1 MTTTDS
7 GSIDLTCFTGSWVLD
22 PDRTV
27 IKFQTKILWVIPVSG
42 NFTAVGGWGRV
53 AEDGSV
59 SGSIVI
65 DANSVNTRIAR
76 RDNHLRS
83 KDFFDV
89 EKYPTIT
96 FALEQGAA
104 TPSGQVELSGALHL
118 HGQTRPVGIVADV
131 QATEDNVRLR
141 SQFSIARSDWGIS
154 LSRGPGKARALR
166 NQIHVIAEFR
176 RS

>member
-1 MTTTDS
+1 MTTRDS
-7 GSIDLTCFTGSWVLD
+7 GSIDLTRFTGSWVLD

-42 NFTAVGGWGRV
+42 NFTPVGGWGRV
-53 AEDGSV
+53 AEEGSV

-65 DANSVNTRIAR
+65 DTNSVNTRIAR

-96 FALEQGAA
+96 FALE
-104 TPSGQVELSGALHL
+104 
-118 HGQTRPVGIVADV
+118 
-131 QATEDNVRLR
+131 
-141 SQFSIARSDWGIS
+141 
-154 LSRGPGKARALR
+154 
-166 NQIHVIAEFR
+166 
-176 RS
+176 